1 MIKQG
6 LTITVLILLLNILN
20 ECTPIQPVLTLFQ
33 LVISIEIPT
42 IHQRLCCILTLPLP
56 LGQLFGALLETEQL
70 ILDLP
75 EPHSSD
81 LLVQVH
87 EQIRHAAIVL
97 VGRHIHEV
105 SRKNEV
111 LPLVH
116 ILNDQRAIVL
126 QVLNRLD
133 ELVIGLV
140 HLGLLANRQV
150 RDRHQT
156 LVQLAVAY
164 DVEAVAMGA
173 ENFLVQLC
181 LLDLKVRNLG
191 NSLF

>member
-20 ECTPIQPVLTLFQ
+20 KCTPIQPVLTLFQ
-33 LVISIEIPT
+33 IVISIEIPT
-42 IHQRLCCILTLPLP
+42 IHQRLCCILTLPLS
-56 LGQLFGALLETEQL
+56 QLFGHLLETEQL
-70 ILDLP
+70 ILDLL